1 MIVHDRTHDLP
12 TRSVSDKDLVLR
24 IARSTQLPALGI
36 RASSDSVSGSEH
48 ALPVVL
54 FSPSVELRG
63 RVIALKEL
71 RG

>member
-1 MIVHDRTHDLP
+1 MTKEI
-12 TRSVSDKDLVLR
+12 VLR

-48 ALPVVL
+48 ALSVVL
-54 FSPSVELRG
+54 FSNSVGLRG
-63 RVIALKEL
+63 RVIASKEL